1 MEVKLDIFRGF
12 DGFLVL
18 LILCGVLMGFL
29 VFLLGHTV
37 FGGAQYNSLNK
48 VYESCRTVGS
58 YYFEEG
64 KGIKCEVTNK

>member
-1 MEVKLDIFRGF
+1 MDIFRGF

-37 FGGAQYNSLNK
+37 SGVIQYNSLNK
-48 VYESCRTVGS
+48 VYESCKTVGS